1 MFVNT
6 LAGRF
11 LTLTVFFVM
20 LVEVFI
26 FVPSV
31 ARYREDY
38 LLARL
43 ERGQIAALA
52 VLASEDRMIRPELA
66 DELLV
71 NAGVYNVV
79 LRRDERRE
87 LILAR
92 PLPETVAATFDLRDP
107 GPWVLIRDAV
117 ARLADPAPRVIRVI
131 GDPLREAGML
141 IEVTMPTKP
150 LRDAMIS
157 YGLRILL
164 LSAVISISTALLLFL
179 AVRRFLARPITRV
192 IGAIK
197 GYAAAPED
205 ARQIIVPEA
214 GIRELRE
221 AEVAL
226 AAMQTQLSQA
236 LRQQQRLAA
245 LGGAVARVSHDLRN
259 MLTTATLLADRLER
273 SSDPTVQRTAPKLV
287 GSLRR
292 AVGLCEAT
300 LSYGRAEEPASVTRA
315 VRLDE
320 LVADILENEALA
332 AAGAPVRFHAGVPDG
347 TVIEADPEQLYR
359 ILSNLVR
366 NARQAVAGA
375 GKPGE
380 VRVTAARDGAD
391 WVIRIADTGPGLPQK
406 ARETLFQAFG
416 GSTRRGGSGLGLSI
430 ADELARAHGGR
441 IALER
446 SDAAGRSAGQPPAP
460 DPGTGLRSSDRGA
473 SFPRQRL
480 GRGGCTG
487 RDLKCRFS
495 EGTLIP
501 TLRASVRPAARTSH
515 LEHVPAFVRHLQ
527 SGPPTASLVRPDRLA
542 EQIGLAMIG
551 KTGHHR
557 KKSPRGGGRVCEA
570 RNVQRLTPPPPHGVG
585 PVRDHRPRDAGARRK
600 ARAIPQASHLSSRTA
615 FSS

>member
-300 LSYGRAEEPASVTRA
+300 LSYGRAEEPAPVTRA

-446 SDAAGRSAGQPPAP
+446 SDAAGTVFAVHLPAREPSPHPAAARAAGRHRPPTRASCADGIASPGDGVYANARGTGSSAG
-460 DPGTGLRSSDRGA
+460 
-473 SFPRQRL
+473 
-480 GRGGCTG
+480 
-487 RDLKCRFS
+487 
-495 EGTLIP
+495 
-501 TLRASVRPAARTSH
+501 
-515 LEHVPAFVRHLQ
+515 
-527 SGPPTASLVRPDRLA
+527 
-542 EQIGLAMIG
+542 
-551 KTGHHR
+551 
-557 KKSPRGGGRVCEA
+557 
-570 RNVQRLTPPPPHGVG
+570 
-585 PVRDHRPRDAGARRK
+585 
-600 ARAIPQASHLSSRTA
+600 
-615 FSS
+615 

>member
-441 IALER
+441 AARARPRDR
-446 SDAAGRSAGQPPAP
+446 SAKLGSGCQLPAPAPRTGRLHRTGSAGQPPAP

-501 TLRASVRPAARTSH
+501 TASAMRAFGQPRAQAISSMSRPS
-515 LEHVPAFVRHLQ
+515 FVTCKA
-527 SGPPTASLVRPDRLA
+527 G
-542 EQIGLAMIG
+542 
-551 KTGHHR
+551 
-557 KKSPRGGGRVCEA
+557 
-570 RNVQRLTPPPPHGVG
+570 
-585 PVRDHRPRDAGARRK
+585 RPRRPLFGLTGWPNR
-600 ARAIPQASHLSSRTA
+600 SVSR
-615 FSS
+615 